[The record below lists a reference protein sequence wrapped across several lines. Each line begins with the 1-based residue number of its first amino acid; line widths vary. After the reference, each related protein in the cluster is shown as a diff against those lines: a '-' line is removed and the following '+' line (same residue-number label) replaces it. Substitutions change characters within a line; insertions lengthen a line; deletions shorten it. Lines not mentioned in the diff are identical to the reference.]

1 MKEKLI
7 KWFMAFN
14 VWLLKISKGRVGNK
28 LGKQTILLLET
39 TGRKSGK
46 EHSIPIA
53 YFEYDQQFIIVAS
66 NWGREQHANWYL
78 NLKSNPQ
85 AKLGI
90 RGVLN
95 SVLAHEAEGEEYQKL
110 WQFVT
115 NRHPP
120 YLSYQKMT
128 SRKIP
133 IMLFTL
139 KSSGK

>member
-1 MKEKLI
+1 VKEKFI

-14 VWLLKISKGRVGNK
+14 VWLLTISKGRLGNK

-46 EHSIPIA
+46 EHTIPLA
-53 YFEYDQQFIIVAS
+53 YFEYGKRFIIVAS
-66 NWGREQHANWYL
+66 NWGRDQQANWYL
-78 NLKSNPQ
+78 NLKHNPQ

-90 RGVLN
+90 RGALL
-95 SVLAHEAEGEEYQKL
+95 SVLAHEAEDEEYQSL

-115 NRHPP
+115 ERHPP

-133 IMLFTL
+133 IMVFTPQ
-139 KSSGK
+139 